1 MNHVSGPG
9 RTPIDNTSDTA
20 TCRLGILDATI
31 SAHPPHSRA
40 NVIRKRI
47 AFGAGSKPLQNIP
60 DSRSPPTQY
69 NPRMQRSGNRILTT
83 HVGSLPAP
91 EGLSG
96 EAAVRQLVDRQRE
109 TGLDIINE
117 GEYTKGGDWL
127 SFADNRFG
135 GFTSGQRKGPP
146 VVTLG
151 KDREEFADFYK
162 WASER
167 HSLFFEPGGQIQAV
181 RAHWVC
187 TGPVTYTGHDVLQK
201 EIGELRAAAGSDGEV
216 FLTSTAPASLEVYR
230 SNEFYSR
237 EEDFLYALA
246 EALREEYKA
255 IVDAGM
261 ILQVDDA
268 WLPAL
273 WDRIGIQMGLEAFVR
288 RSMVRVEALNHA
300 LRGIP
305 EDRVRY
311 HLCWGS
317 WHGPHA
323 FDLELKHLLN
333 VLLSARAQ
341 AYLIEGANARHEHE
355 YAVWETARLPEG
367 KILIPGVI
375 THSTDIVEHPEL
387 VAQRIRRFTKR
398 LGRENVI
405 AGADCGFGGRTHPQI
420 AWAKLRSLVEGAAL
434 ASRA

>member
-1 MNHVSGPG
+1 M
-9 RTPIDNTSDTA
+9 
-20 TCRLGILDATI
+20 RLPAIER
-31 SAHPPHSRA
+31 HRA
-40 NVIRKRI
+40 AIER
-47 AFGAGSKPLQNIP
+47 AGVAKARRRAVLNDQG
-60 DSRSPPTQY
+60 Y
-69 NPRMQRSGNRILTT
+69 NRPMQRSTHRILTS

-91 EGLSG
+91 ASLEG
-96 EAAVRQLVDRQRE
+96 EAAVRALVERQRQV
-109 TGLDIINE
+109 GLDIINE

-127 SFADNRFG
+127 SFTDDRFG
-135 GFTSGQRKGPP
+135 GFTAGQRKGAPI
-146 VVTLG
+146 VTLG

-167 HSLFFEPGGQIQAV
+167 GSLFFEPGGQIKKT
-181 RAHWVC
+181 RTHWIC
-187 TGPVTYTGHDVLQK
+187 TGPVTYTGHTALRR
-201 EIGELRAAAGSDGEV
+201 EIDLLVSTAGSNGEL

-230 SNEFYSR
+230 ANEYYPR

-255 IVDAGM
+255 IVDAGI

-273 WDRIGIQMGLEAFVR
+273 WDRIGIGMGLEAFER
-288 RSMVRVEALNHA
+288 RCQIRVEALNHA

-311 HLCWGS
+311 HFCWGS

-323 FDLELKHLLN
+323 YDLELKHLVNILFS
-333 VLLSARAQ
+333 VKAQ
-341 AYLIEGANARHEHE
+341 AYLIEAANVRHEHE
-355 YAVWETARLPEG
+355 YVVWETATLPEG

-375 THSTDIVEHPEL
+375 THSTDVVEHPEL
-387 VAQRIRRFTKR
+387 VCQRIIRFAKL
-398 LGRENVI
+398 LGKENVI

-420 AWAKLRSLVEGAAL
+420 AWAKLESLVHGARL
-434 ASRA
+434 ASAGLF